1 MVGDSIWEIDIRTG
15 SRVVAQFCAISAR
28 MGLGRFLP
36 GSSVIAPLR
45 FDPAEMRREI
55 RSAKRQL
62 QIGVR
67 ELSSPALP

>member
-1 MVGDSIWEIDIRTG
+1 MVGDSIWEIDIRHWKPRCRTLLRDKRAYG
-15 SRVVAQFCAISAR
+15 AGQIFAR
-28 MGLGRFLP
+28 KLRDRP
-36 GSSVIAPLR
+36 PR

-55 RSAKRQL
+55 RTAKRQL